1 MHRSIPVAGAI
12 IEHPDDGDPLVVEAD
27 PVSEVTRCLKNVARF
42 VFRMT
47 QELRWSGHEGAVRI
61 AVAGDGS
68 SAALVAPNVAALLAP
83 LLTVCVLDD
92 AGIPSPSIA
101 FGIDPATVTATD
113 PPSPRDQIWVA
124 RAGSATDQLAWDRYD
139 LVIGRQEVLTTDRVP
154 DLCLIVVSVSDPQ
167 VSESWLE
174 APDIAVILTGS
185 PSADHP
191 ESIDVV
197 VA

>member
-12 IEHPDDGDPLVVEAD
+12 IEHPDDADPLVVEAD

-42 VFRMT
+42 VFRTT
-47 QELRWSGHEGAVRI
+47 QELGWSGHEGAVHV

-83 LLTVCVLDD
+83 LLTVCVLEDD
-92 AGIPSPSIA
+92 GTPPPSVA

-113 PPSPRDQIWVA
+113 IPSPRDRIWVA
-124 RAGSATDQLAWDRYD
+124 PAGTPTGDLAPRYD
-139 LVIGRQEVLTTDRVP
+139 LVIGRHGAHAPDRVP
-154 DLCLIVVSVSDPQ
+154 DLCLIVVSASGPR

-174 APDIAVILTGS
+174 APDIAAVLAGS